1 MVSILDYP
9 ISISIMININI
20 SKIENSQITIFL
32 KSKVQII
39 NQLYNT
45 MSLGMPDSNEKDTL

>member
-32 KSKVQII
+32 KSEVQII
-39 NQLYNT
+39 NHLYNT